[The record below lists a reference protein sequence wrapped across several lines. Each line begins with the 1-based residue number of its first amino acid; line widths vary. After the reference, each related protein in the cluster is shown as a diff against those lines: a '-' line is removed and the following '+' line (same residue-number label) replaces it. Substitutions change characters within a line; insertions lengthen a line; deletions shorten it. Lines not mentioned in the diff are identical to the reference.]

1 MPENQPIKVIIDTN
15 LWVSFLIGKKLAG
28 LKKLIVDR
36 SLQVIFCD
44 QILEEITL
52 VTQRPKLQKY
62 FSTAKVKELIELLN
76 TIGLSIEITSE
87 VSVCRDAKDNYL
99 LALAKDSQS
108 HFLITGD
115 KDLLS
120 LMNFESTEISTYQDF
135 LDKIKI

>member
-28 LKKLIVDR
+28 LEKLIVDR